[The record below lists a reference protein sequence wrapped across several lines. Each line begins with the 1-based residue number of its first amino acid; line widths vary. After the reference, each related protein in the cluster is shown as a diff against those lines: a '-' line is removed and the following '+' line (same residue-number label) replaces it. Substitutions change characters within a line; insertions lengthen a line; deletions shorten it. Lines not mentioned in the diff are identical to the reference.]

1 MQVANRTIFTR
12 DNLEI
17 MRGLDTDSIDLIY
30 LDPPFNS
37 NANYAAP
44 TGSEAAGAA
53 FKDTWTLNDLDE
65 AWIGQIADEQP
76 AVHEFLNAAGTV
88 AGRRTKAYLTYM
100 AVRLLEMQRIL
111 KPSGSIYLHC
121 DQTASHY
128 LRVLMDAVF
137 GGDFF
142 NTGIT
147 GKRTSAHNDSR
158 SFGNVADHLLFYG
171 KEDIDR
177 AAVRVP
183 LDADYVSA
191 FYRHSDSRGNY
202 QTGDLTG
209 AGTRQGETG
218 LPWRSFDPNLIV
230 RHWAVPRTG
239 HYANWITRNVIP
251 VYTNIESV
259 HARLDALDQ
268 ADMLE
273 HSTGGALPRIKR
285 YLDASPGQVP
295 ANIWTDIRPIGAR
308 ARERTGYPTQEP
320 LALLER
326 VVKASSSPGDLVL
339 DPFCGGATTC
349 VAAEK
354 LDRQWI
360 GVDICDL
367 AFRLVKDRLAREVS
381 VGNGDRPSMLANVT
395 HRTDIPVRTD
405 SGAAVRSR
413 DIKHVL
419 YGRQEGI
426 CNGCRT
432 HFPFRNTTIDHLV
445 PTSRGRQDVDSNL
458 KLLCQA
464 CNSLRATGDM
474 NS

>member
-1 MQVANRTIFTR
+1 MPITR
-12 DNLEI
+12 
-17 MRGLDTDSIDLIY
+17 RPS
-30 LDPPFNS
+30 
-37 NANYAAP
+37 AASLP
-44 TGSEAAGAA
+44 MGAA

-142 NTGIT
+142 NTDIT
-147 GKRTSAHNDSR
+147 WKRTSAHNDSPG
-158 SFGNVADHLLFYG
+158 FGNVADHLLFYG
-171 KEDIDR
+171 KGDIDG

-191 FYRHSDSRGNY
+191 FYRHSDSRGCY
-202 QTGDLTG
+202 RAGDLTG

-218 LPWRSFDPNLIV
+218 LPWRSYNPNRIV

-239 HYANWITRNVIP
+239 HYADWITRNVIP
-251 VYTNIESV
+251 DYTSMESV
-259 HARLDALDQ
+259 HTRLDALDL
-268 ADMLE
+268 ADMLQYSARE
-273 HSTGGALPRIKR
+273 GMPQVKR
-285 YLDASPGQVP
+285 YLSANPGQVP
-295 ANIWTDIRPIGAR
+295 TNVWDDIRPISAR
-308 ARERTGYPTQEP
+308 ARERTGYPTQKP

-339 DPFCGGATTC
+339 DPFCGCATTC

-360 GVDICDL
+360 GVDISEL

-395 HRTDIPVRTD
+395 HRTDVPVRTD

-432 HFPFRNTTIDHLV
+432 HFPFRNMTIDHLV
-445 PTSRGRQDVDSNL
+445 PTSRGGQDVDSNL
-458 KLLCQA
+458 QLLCQA
-464 CNSLRATGDM
+464 CNSLKGDRGQEFLITQLRIRGILPV
-474 NS
+474 NGR